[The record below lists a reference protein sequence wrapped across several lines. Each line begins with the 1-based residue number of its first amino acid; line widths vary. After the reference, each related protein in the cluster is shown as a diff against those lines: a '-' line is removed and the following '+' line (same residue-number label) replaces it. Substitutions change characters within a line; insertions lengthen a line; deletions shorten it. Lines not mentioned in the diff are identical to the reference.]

1 MHCND
6 FADLLEREPD
16 GPLPGPAAAHLG
28 SCSNCRL
35 LLEDLERIRAAGLEW
50 GAGEPAP
57 PERLWLA
64 LRGQL
69 EAEGLIRPPAPARP
83 ITGWLGQRFAWAMR
97 PALVGVSF
105 SLLLM
110 ATALLNLQV
119 APTAGVAGRGVTE
132 LSSLSAAA
140 TPGEEIDRALDGD
153 MRRVMA
159 SLPRHRS
166 SLETAFQQNLNIV
179 DNLIAVCEKSVREQP
194 NNPVAREYLYGAY
207 QQKAVLL
214 SAAMDRTTTLEGR

>member
-1 MHCND
+1 MHCNE
-6 FADLLEREPD
+6 FTELLEREPD
-16 GPLPGPAAAHLG
+16 APLPGLAASHLG
-28 SCSNCRL
+28 SCSHCRL

-50 GAGEPAP
+50 GAGEAAP

-64 LRGQL
+64 LRAQL
-69 EAEGLIRPPAPARP
+69 EAEGLIRPPVPAGP
-83 ITGWLGQRFAWAMR
+83 AHDWLGHWFGWAMR

-105 SLLLM
+105 SLLLV
-110 ATALLNLQV
+110 ATALLNLRLTPV
-119 APTAGVAGRGVTE
+119 AGVAGGRPVE
-132 LSSLSAAA
+132 LSSVSNAAR
-140 TPGEEIDRALDGD
+140 EDLDRTLDGD

-159 SLPRHRS
+159 SLPVHRS
-166 SLETAFQQNLNIV
+166 SLETTLKQNLNIV

-214 SAAMDRTTTLEGR
+214 SAAMDRTTLEGR